1 MTKWKLFSVA
11 GLLIA
16 AGVALAVGVSL
27 STLLL
32 VGVSLL
38 CPAAMFLGMHGG
50 GGCHHSEERGET
62 GKDIPESS
70 REALDTKRAA

>member
-16 AGVALAVGVSL
+16 AGAALAFGVSL
-27 STLLL
+27 STLLW

-38 CPAAMFLGMHGG
+38 CPAAMFFGMHGSG
-50 GGCHHSEERGET
+50 ACDQDHERGPAE
-62 GKDIPESS
+62 KDVHKTSS
-70 REALDTKRAA
+70 QAFDIKRAA